1 MRRDYMIN
9 TSIYQDIAER
19 AGGDIYVG
27 VVGPVRTGKS
37 TFIRRFM
44 DVLVFPNMASPYEK
58 TRVTDELPQS
68 GEGKTI
74 TTTEPKFIPPEA
86 VRVNTR
92 SGAGFNVRL
101 VDCVGYM
108 VPGALGNTEEGR
120 ERMVNTPWSEEK
132 IPFTKAAE
140 VGTEKVI
147 RDHSVVGV
155 VVTCDGSF
163 GELPRAAFEEAEE
176 KTVGQLKELHK
187 PFVVI
192 LNSATPQSAR
202 SKELASSLRQRYQ
215 VPVLLLNCQKMTEE
229 GFEEI
234 FEKLIYQFPASQIR
248 FNLPGYMDA
257 LPQDHWIKATM
268 TEKIKEWMNSF
279 DNIGQVIDSCNDISD
294 GRIIKAARAGRADMS
309 KGVVTIEPVMEPSL
323 YYKVIEEMVEEP
335 VSDDRHLFRLLR
347 EYTAAKK
354 AYDNIKGALNEAE
367 TADYGIVAPRLSE
380 MILEKPEV
388 FRQGSKYG
396 VRMKAKAPCLH
407 IIKTDISTEV
417 SPLVGTESQSAEL
430 ADSLT
435 RQFEE
440 GGSDIWET
448 NLFGKSLRDMVTEQ
462 MEAKVNDV
470 PDSLRVKVQR
480 SLQKISDDGKDYFI
494 CIIL

>member
-1 MRRDYMIN
+1 MIN

-202 SKELASSLRQRYQ
+202 SKDLASSLRQRYQ
-215 VPVLLLNCQKMTEE
+215 VPVLL
-229 GFEEI
+229 
-234 FEKLIYQFPASQIR
+234 
-248 FNLPGYMDA
+248 
-257 LPQDHWIKATM
+257 
-268 TEKIKEWMNSF
+268 
-279 DNIGQVIDSCNDISD
+279 
-294 GRIIKAARAGRADMS
+294 
-309 KGVVTIEPVMEPSL
+309 
-323 YYKVIEEMVEEP
+323 
-335 VSDDRHLFRLLR
+335 
-347 EYTAAKK
+347 
-354 AYDNIKGALNEAE
+354 
-367 TADYGIVAPRLSE
+367 
-380 MILEKPEV
+380 
-388 FRQGSKYG
+388 
-396 VRMKAKAPCLH
+396 
-407 IIKTDISTEV
+407 
-417 SPLVGTESQSAEL
+417 
-430 ADSLT
+430 
-435 RQFEE
+435 
-440 GGSDIWET
+440 
-448 NLFGKSLRDMVTEQ
+448 
-462 MEAKVNDV
+462 
-470 PDSLRVKVQR
+470 
-480 SLQKISDDGKDYFI
+480 
-494 CIIL
+494 